1 MRLSLLLLFIAP
13 YSGFAADF
21 RICGRDLDAANP
33 LAWES
38 LEKKYSAQL
47 ADRKFTPVL
56 EQLLKDFQSSPKQSN
71 PAIKAVFEARAKDVI
86 QKKTP
91 CCPDFA
97 LAMQPAASAL
107 DDDKPVL
114 FGGQID
120 LSVCDGTHADQ
131 NDELRYYAHAFENI
145 GNLEM
150 APQRMKTAAALRDI
164 EKDFDQLLFQGFPMF
179 PWEALANSWILTDKQ
194 MAKGAPYDQLVLGHM
209 SVGASAPTERFSKAR
224 LGWGLAV
231 EPLGWVHYPR
241 SGKHQRWWGVASL
254 IFLRNGEGLG
264 AGFALR
270 YNQFSAGL
278 TWHDSNDNN
287 RLFDSTPH
295 VFIGL
300 DVYQFAGKKIRQ
312 YSEITDRIKKD
323 VEAVR
328 SGVPT
333 QQVQ

>member
-1 MRLSLLLLFIAP
+1 MRIALLLLLVAP
-13 YSGFAADF
+13 RVFAADF
-21 RICGRDLDAANP
+21 RICDRDRNSLNP

-38 LEKKYSAQL
+38 LEKKYSEQL
-47 ADRKFTPVL
+47 RERKFTPVL
-56 EQLLKDFQSSPKQSN
+56 ERLLKDFQGSSKQSD
-71 PAIKAVFEARAKDVI
+71 PAVKSVFEAQAKDVI

-97 LAMQPAASAL
+97 ISMQPAASAL
-107 DDDKPVL
+107 DDDKPML

-120 LSVCDGTHADQ
+120 LSVCDGARADQ

-145 GNLEM
+145 GNLEQ
-150 APQRMKTAAALRDI
+150 APARMKTAAAIRDI

-179 PWEALANSWILTDKQ
+179 PWEALANSWLLTDKQ
-194 MAKGAPYDQLVLGHM
+194 MAKGAPYDQLVLGHL
-209 SVGASAPTERFSKAR
+209 SVGASAPTARFSKAK

-241 SGKHQRWWGVASL
+241 AGRHQRWWGVSSL

-264 AGFALR
+264 TGFALR

-287 RLFDSTPH
+287 RLFDSKPH

-300 DVYQFAGKKIRQ
+300 DVYQFAGRKYRQ
-312 YSEITDRIKKD
+312 YSEITNRIKKD
-323 VEAVR
+323 AEAIR
-328 SGVPT
+328 SEALTPK
-333 QQVQ
+333 